1 MVASLELVARNRGH
15 RISIIDKLYL
25 ALGWGYGHG
34 ACHVVFFFVSL
45 LSLTTGEGTFYAESC
60 PQMSIFLVSAL
71 HSLAFGMV
79 LVAIMV
85 VALEGYHTSSRW
97 HVLYAPAMHLLC
109 ALVVGAAASSCA
121 RRRGCAERMDAALFC
136 HRCCC
141 HCGCCLRLPL
151 ERAAAAA
158 AAEGLAVSL
167 CRAESLLPAAL
178 ALQTLANFRRG
189 GCVVVVP
196 ILLALGL
203 FNVSYAARLAW
214 QKGTTLT
221 LAQSSHLRPL

>member
-1 MVASLELVARNRGH
+1 MVSSLELVARNRGH
-15 RISIIDKLYL
+15 RLSIIDKLYL

-34 ACHVVFFFVSL
+34 ACHVLFFFVSL

-109 ALVVGAAASSCA
+109 ALLVGAPGLA
-121 RRRGCAERMDAALFC
+121 G
-136 HRCCC
+136 RCSR
-141 HCGCCLRLPL
+141 LRQRL
-151 ERAAAAA
+151 RCAAAA
-158 AAEGLAVSL
+158 GPPPPPPPP
-167 CRAESLLPAAL
+167 LLHATHA
-178 ALQTLANFRRG
+178 
-189 GCVVVVP
+189 
-196 ILLALGL
+196 
-203 FNVSYAARLAW
+203 S
-214 QKGTTLT
+214 
-221 LAQSSHLRPL
+221 